1 MRHSD
6 VALLPLSAREVSV
19 ETCWGAETPSP
30 VSSNDEPSS
39 PLRRP
44 SGEPGLLSP
53 PSCDQ
58 VGFPFLSWSS
68 VRGSQLK
75 WKV

>member
-6 VALLPLSAREVSV
+6 VALLPLPAREVSV

-44 SGEPGLLSP
+44 S
-53 PSCDQ
+53 DQ